1 MKNKANLI
9 TLFVLGFVWSSFAL
23 FTKICAETLSPV
35 FIAFG
40 RLLIAAIML
49 YLLCLIQKKSVFLK
63 ENYKFYAV
71 IGFFNSSFPFVL
83 FAYSARNLDS
93 GIVSILDGTVSIF
106 EMLISIYFLKKAAT
120 KGEVFGVLIGL
131 AGVVMTY
138 FSDGFTNRVDLGHLW
153 AILLILFATCSFAIA
168 SIYIDLN
175 CKEVDS
181 LTLATGSVIFSLPM
195 FLPFLPF
202 IDIGE
207 LTARSGISLL
217 GLGVISTGLAYILYF
232 KLLVEESPRF
242 AVSVSLII
250 PIFGILHGALFL
262 GEEITL
268 MKVAGCLAIL
278 LSIKF
283 ILKISLTN
291 FFK

>member
-23 FTKICAETLSPV
+23 FTKICAETLSPI

-49 YLLCLIQKKSVFLK
+49 YLLCLIQKKPVFLK
-63 ENYKFYAV
+63 ENYKFYTV

-83 FAYSARNLDS
+83 FAYSAKSLDS

-120 KGEVFGVLIGL
+120 KGEIFGVLIGF

-138 FSDGFTNRVDLGHLW
+138 FSVGLSSRFDLSQMW
-153 AILLILFATCSFAIA
+153 TILLILFATCSFAIA
-168 SIYIDLN
+168 SIYLDLN

-195 FLPFLPF
+195 FLPFIPF

-207 LTARSGISLL
+207 LSARSGISLL
-217 GLGVISTGLAYILYF
+217 GLGVISTGLAFILYF
-232 KLLVEESPRF
+232 KLLVEESPRI

-250 PIFGILHGALFL
+250 PIFGMFNGSVFL
-262 GEEITL
+262 GESVTA
-268 MKVAGCLAIL
+268 MKVAGCLAII
-278 LSIKF
+278 LSIAF
-283 ILKISLTN
+283 ILKISLTK